1 MNDTVG
7 RKAGCVMQAVIGFLR
22 EQARSIQETARRCTD
37 PEIASELRA
46 IADELYE
53 KANELS

>member
-1 MNDTVG
+1 MNQII
-7 RKAGCVMQAVIGFLR
+7 KFLR

-37 PEIASELRA
+37 PEIASELQA